1 MNSSP
6 AQKHLFY
13 TEMAKLLEA
22 GFGIRQAIG
31 VILETKPPANQAVML
46 RKTDAGLADGK
57 SIVAAFGESSSG
69 ITDLERSII
78 GAGERGGRLGQAF
91 QHLADYFELL
101 ATSRRDA
108 IQSMIYPL
116 VLLHLGVVIA
126 VVPMALMNGESGARI
141 LGSFV
146 VALVI
151 LYAGLLTVFLVVKM
165 ILGAAPKN
173 AAVDSAL
180 NRIPVIGKARRSM
193 AMARF
198 TKVYHTGL
206 LAGLTMSET
215 VGSSVTAAHSGMI
228 REAGRALA
236 ERAREGGA
244 LGPIFVASSAFPPAF
259 ARSYATA
266 EEAGGLDKDLDR
278 WSKVFQDDAA
288 RSAKLLAVAIP
299 KLCYV
304 LILIFVAWKILA
316 FWQGYYGAL
325 ESIGED

>member
-1 MNSSP
+1 MNSNP

-31 VILETKPPANQAVML
+31 VILETRPPANQVAML
-46 RKTDAGLADGK
+46 RKTDSGLAEGK
-57 SIVAAFGESSSG
+57 SIVAAFGESSG
-69 ITDLERSII
+69 AITDLERSII
-78 GAGERGGRLGQAF
+78 GAGERGGRLAQAF
-91 QHLADYFELL
+91 QHLADYFDLL

-126 VVPMALMNGESGARI
+126 VVPTALMAGESGAKI
-141 LGSFV
+141 LGSLLIAL
-146 VALVI
+146 VAL
-151 LYAGLLTVFLVVKM
+151 YFGLLVAFLIIRA
-165 ILGAAPKN
+165 ILRAAPKN
-173 AAVDSAL
+173 AGVDSAL

-215 VGSSVTAAHSGMI
+215 VSSSVAAAHSGLI
-228 REAGRALA
+228 HQAGRALS

-244 LGPIFVASSAFPPAF
+244 LGPVFVANDAFPPAF

-299 KLCYV
+299 KVCYF
-304 LILIFVAWKILA
+304 LILIFVAWKILE